1 MPGSEVSSESSSE
14 NISVEDVR
22 DIKNFLSDRY
32 NDVPIEIEKEKIE
45 LEEKAKREEIIK
57 AKPSKKNLRQGF
69 KEDRYKKQ
77 QDELLISKRNIKV
90 NRKAK

>member
-57 AKPSKKNLRQGF
+57 AKPSKKKSASR
-69 KEDRYKKQ
+69 
-77 QDELLISKRNIKV
+77 I
-90 NRKAK
+90 